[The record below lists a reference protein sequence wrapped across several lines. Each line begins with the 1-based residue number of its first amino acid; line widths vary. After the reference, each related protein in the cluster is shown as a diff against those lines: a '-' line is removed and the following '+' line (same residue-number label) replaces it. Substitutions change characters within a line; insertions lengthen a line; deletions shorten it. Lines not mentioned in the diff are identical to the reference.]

1 MRSSLKSAL
10 AIAAAS
16 ATLLCAGAAN
26 ATTFYLLD
34 LEADESAMTVT
45 EPAAF
50 TDPSPGHRRAS
61 LIDIDVFGSV
71 DITEIELDC
80 EARKV
85 MVISEKLHRSS
96 GELFV
101 DKTGQNQTG
110 WRDFPTNSQLELD
123 RQFICGWPQSRDAD
137 LEFPAGD
144 YWSVVR
150 ALIGT
155 LSAPEGF
162 FDD

>member
-1 MRSSLKSAL
+1 MRPSLKSAL
-10 AIAAAS
+10 AMAAAS
-16 ATLLCAGAAN
+16 VALLCAGAAS

-34 LEADESAMTVT
+34 LEADESGLTVT

-50 TDPSPGHRRAS
+50 TDPSPGHRRGS

-80 EARKV
+80 DARKV
-85 MVISEKLHRSS
+85 MVISEKLYRSS
-96 GELFV
+96 GELVV

-110 WRDFPTNSQLELD
+110 WRDFPTNSQMEID
-123 RQFICGWPQSRDAD
+123 RQLICGWPQSRDAD
-137 LEFPAGD
+137 LELHGAD
-144 YWSVVR
+144 YWSLVKS
-150 ALIGT
+150 LIGS
-155 LSAPEGF
+155 LSIPEGF